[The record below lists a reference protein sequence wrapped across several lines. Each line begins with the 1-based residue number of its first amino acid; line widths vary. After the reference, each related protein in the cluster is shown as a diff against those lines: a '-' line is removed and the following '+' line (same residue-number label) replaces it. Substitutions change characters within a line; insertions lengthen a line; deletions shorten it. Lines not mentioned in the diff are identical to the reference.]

1 MRAVVGPDIGVKASG
16 GIRDAATALAMV
28 EAGANR
34 LGCSATR
41 AILDGLG

>member
-1 MRAVVGPDIGVKASG
+1 MAATVGGRLGIKASG

-28 EAGANR
+28 DAGATR

-41 AILDGLG
+41 AILDGL